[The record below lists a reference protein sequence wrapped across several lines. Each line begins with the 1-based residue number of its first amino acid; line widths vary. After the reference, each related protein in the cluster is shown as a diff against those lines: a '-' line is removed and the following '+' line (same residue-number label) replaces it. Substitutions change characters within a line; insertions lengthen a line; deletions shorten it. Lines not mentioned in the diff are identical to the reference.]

1 MESKRRKLS
10 EKSSAGGAPTW
21 MLTYA
26 DTVTLLM
33 CFFVML
39 MSFSTLDDESY
50 EKIRGGLA
58 GYLGLQGG
66 SRLDRDSFLM
76 RRIMASSRVHV
87 EGYENPPEHDPVSH
101 VVQDFDIRVRSTSFA
116 NLLNYRLT
124 RHGFEIHI
132 LAGAIFEEGSAR
144 FKTQAAP
151 ILDMISHACRHL
163 PHHIRVQG
171 YPDIYLLATGEIA
184 ASEKLSIERA
194 AVVCEYL
201 SSRDA
206 VAVERISAAT
216 QIQTP
221 NMLLDST
228 SKRQITIAV
237 VKPPKRSEAL

>member
-1 MESKRRKLS
+1 MKAPRRKLS

-39 MSFSTLDDESY
+39 MSFSTLDEENY
-50 EKIRGGLA
+50 EKIRGGLV
-58 GYLGLQGG
+58 GHLGLQEG
-66 SRLDRDSFLM
+66 SRLNRDSFLM

-87 EGYENPPEHDPVSH
+87 EGYENPPEHDPISH
-101 VVQDFDIRVRSTSFA
+101 VVQDFEIRVRSTSFA

-124 RHGFEIHI
+124 RDGFEVHI
-132 LAGAIFEEGSAR
+132 LAGAIFEEGSANLKSR
-144 FKTQAAP
+144 AAP

-194 AVVCEYL
+194 AIVCAYL
-201 SSRDA
+201 ASHDN
-206 VAVERISAAT
+206 VTVERVSAAT
-216 QIQTP
+216 RIQTP
-221 NMLLDST
+221 DMLLDST

-237 VKPPKRSEAL
+237 VKPPKRRDVL